1 MDDMNNMIES
11 IADKYFLELTKE
23 LCLRFFPN
31 ESIIHDMVD
40 SLHDHGM
47 PAKNIFPFLNEMSQK
62 IKAQDTSVSNADI
75 FSAQQQQ
82 DLADL
87 LSRSGFM
94 TISFNPDQKEGEPPN
109 GNGRDGT

>member
-23 LCLRFFPN
+23 LCLRFFPK

-47 PAKNIFPFLNEMSQK
+47 PAKNIFPFLNDMSQK
-62 IKAQDTSVSNADI
+62 IKAHDTNESSADI

-94 TISFNPDQKEGEPPN
+94 TISFNPDQKEGDMPD